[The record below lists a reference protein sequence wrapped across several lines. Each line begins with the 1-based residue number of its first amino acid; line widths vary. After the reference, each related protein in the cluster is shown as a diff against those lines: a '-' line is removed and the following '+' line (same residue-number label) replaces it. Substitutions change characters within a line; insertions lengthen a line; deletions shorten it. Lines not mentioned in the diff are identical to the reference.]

1 MKRTNFANMSIQNR
15 LSDAEYIKYLENSI
29 KDIDDRVEKFIQ
41 IMDEAIFS
49 RDAIKVTKAYADNAP
64 LLRF

>member
-41 IMDEAIFS
+41 IMDEAIFFFF
-49 RDAIKVTKAYADNAP
+49 AIKVTKAYADNAP

>member
-41 IMDEAIFS
+41 IMDEAIFFFFS
-49 RDAIKVTKAYADNAP
+49 IKVTKAYADNAP